1 MKEKD
6 NKFLS
11 MSKEERSD
19 ILDVVIKAL
28 EKDNINKQLIT
39 IKEEINTKTELLNCV
54 SDYDTRIKMFEEL
67 KETYEQQFKLL
78 KQAIDLSNELD
89 NLFRS

>member
-6 NKFLS
+6 NIFLS

-19 ILDVVIKAL
+19 ILDVVMKAL
-28 EKDNINKQLIT
+28 EKDNINKQLIA

-54 SDYDTRIKMFEEL
+54 SDYDTRMKMFEEL

-78 KQAIDLSNELD
+78 KSAIDLSNELD

>member
-11 MSKEERSD
+11 MSKEERRD
-19 ILDVVIKAL
+19 ILDVVMKAL
-28 EKDNINKQLIT
+28 EKANINKQLIT
-39 IKEEINTKTELLNCV
+39 IREEINTKTELLNCV
-54 SDYDTRIKMFEEL
+54 SDYDTRMKMFEEL

-89 NLFRS
+89 NLFRG

>member
-54 SDYDTRIKMFEEL
+54 SDYDTRMKMFEEL
-67 KETYEQQFKLL
+67 KEIYEQQFKLL
-78 KQAIDLSNELD
+78 KQVIDLSNELD
-89 NLFRS
+89 NLFRG

>member
-11 MSKEERSD
+11 MSKEERRD

-39 IKEEINTKTELLNCV
+39 IREEINTKTELLNCV
-54 SDYDTRIKMFEEL
+54 SDYDTRMKMFEEL

>member
-19 ILDVVIKAL
+19 ILDVVIKVL

>member
-11 MSKEERSD
+11 MSKEERRD
-19 ILDVVIKAL
+19 ILDVVMKAL

-39 IKEEINTKTELLNCV
+39 IREEINTKTELLNCV
-54 SDYDTRIKMFEEL
+54 SDYDTRMKMFEEL

-89 NLFRS
+89 NLFRG